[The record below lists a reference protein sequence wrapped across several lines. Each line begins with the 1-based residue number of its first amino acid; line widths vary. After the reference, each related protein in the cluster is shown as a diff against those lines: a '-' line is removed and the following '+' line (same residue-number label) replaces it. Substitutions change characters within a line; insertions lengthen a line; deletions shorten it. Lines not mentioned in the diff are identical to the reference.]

1 MKGKQ
6 FNSPPIEPDRYLLTH
21 LPQWGNPKSESVMSA
36 DNWHVGVEASTD
48 DRGRLSLGKLGI
60 GKDQRFRMD
69 KDASGVLTLV
79 PVVSIPAEE
88 LLIWEN
94 EQPDQI
100 SIVSIGP
107 HP

>member
-1 MKGKQ
+1 M
-6 FNSPPIEPDRYLLTH
+6 T
-21 LPQWGNPKSESVMSA
+21 A
-36 DNWHVGVEASTD
+36 DSWHAGVEASTD

-69 KDASGVLTLV
+69 KDASGVITLV

-94 EQPDQI
+94 EQLRE
-100 SIVSIGP
+100 SIKRGLVDVAAGNV
-107 HP
+107 HRADHLLGDDE